1 MTKSQCQTHESQKLL
16 DRVEDLNM
24 KPALADQLTERE
36 SGRFDTH
43 VRTDSQPGDNEKF
56 LFASSKT
63 S

>member
-1 MTKSQCQTHESQKLL
+1 MTKSHCRTHESQKLL

-24 KPALADQLTERE
+24 KPALADQLTQRE
-36 SGRFDTH
+36 SGRYETL
-43 VRTDSQPGDNEKF
+43 VRTDSQPGENDKF